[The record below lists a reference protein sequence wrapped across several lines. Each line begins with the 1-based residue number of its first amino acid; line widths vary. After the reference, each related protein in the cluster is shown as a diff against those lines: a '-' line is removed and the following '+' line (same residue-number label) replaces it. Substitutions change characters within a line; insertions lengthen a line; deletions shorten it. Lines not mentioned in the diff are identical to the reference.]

1 MRKSERLRQLEFT
14 VIRMEMTLDLLEM
27 TLRNMLD
34 SQNMAQAPDLDGG
47 KWYKN
52 KPDNY

>member
-1 MRKSERLRQLEFT
+1 
-14 VIRMEMTLDLLEM
+14 MEMTLDLLEM